1 MRIFEIILLEYIL
14 GYILQG
20 FAYCLGIY
28 AFCVKKLEMRKYIA
42 ASMIFIVI
50 SYVMRYVMRLLPV
63 SFGVHTILNLACL
76 FLLAVF
82 FLRIPALAALR
93 SILAITILLL
103 ATELFSVFLIT
114 KIVGQAQFDSM
125 MNDNLG
131 KALIALPSSV
141 IFAAIVLAAY
151 FVLRKIK
158 VKKSV
163 KNGEGCA

>member
-1 MRIFEIILLEYIL
+1 
-14 GYILQG
+14 
-20 FAYCLGIY
+20 
-28 AFCVKKLEMRKYIA
+28 
-42 ASMIFIVI
+42 
-50 SYVMRYVMRLLPV
+50 
-63 SFGVHTILNLACL
+63 
-76 FLLAVF
+76 
-82 FLRIPALAALR
+82 ALR

>member
-1 MRIFEIILLEYIL
+1 MRIFEIILFEYIL
-14 GYILQG
+14 GYVLQG
-20 FAYCLGIY
+20 FAVCLGIY
-28 AFCVKKLEMRKYIA
+28 AFCVKKVEMRKYVA
-42 ASMIFIVI
+42 VSLIFIVI
-50 SYVMRYVMRLLPV
+50 SYVMRLLPV

-76 FLLAVF
+76 FLLAIF
-82 FLRIPALAALR
+82 FLRMPALVALR

-103 ATELFSVFLIT
+103 VTELFSVFLIT